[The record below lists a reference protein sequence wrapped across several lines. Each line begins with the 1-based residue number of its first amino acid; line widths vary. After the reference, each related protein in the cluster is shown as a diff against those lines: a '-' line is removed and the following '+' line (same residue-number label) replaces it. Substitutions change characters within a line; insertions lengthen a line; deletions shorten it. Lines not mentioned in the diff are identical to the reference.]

1 MLVAN
6 PVCEKRQMSKVAA
19 PLAGR
24 KTTIG
29 FPSSEHVLVPVEKL
43 PSAAIFKSRSSPV
56 TDTPA
61 VVGWTTK
68 MSWPSAVG
76 DDVVSVMLSSETF
89 GRTTTRETPF
99 DREPSGFCSC
109 TLTLP
114 ALATSEGKMG
124 AVHSA
129 ELLQLVV
136 RVAPPSSSA
145 DPEPG
150 VVAAKPPPST
160 RRVNPSAPPA

>member
-6 PVCEKRQMSKVAA
+6 PACEERQMSTVAA
-19 PLAGR
+19 ALAGR

-29 FPSSEHVLVPVEKL
+29 FPSSEHVLVPVEKF
-43 PSAAIFKSRSSPV
+43 PSAAILKSRLSPG

-68 MSWPSAVG
+68 MSWPAAEG
-76 DDVVSVMLSSETF
+76 DDVVSVMLSSKAF
-89 GRTTTRETPF
+89 GWTTTRETLF

-114 ALATSEGKMG
+114 AMAMSEGKI
-124 AVHSA
+124 AAIHSA
-129 ELLQLVV
+129 ALLQLVLREV
-136 RVAPPSSSA
+136 PPSSSA
-145 DPEPG
+145 DPGPG
-150 VVAAKPPPST
+150 AVAAKPPPST

>member
-1 MLVAN
+1 M
-6 PVCEKRQMSKVAA
+6 PTVAA

-29 FPSSEHVLVPVEKL
+29 FPSSEHVLVPVEKF
-43 PSAAIFKSRSSPV
+43 PNAAIFKSRSSPG

-68 MSWPSAVG
+68 MSWPAAED
-76 DDVVSVMLSSETF
+76 DDVVSMMVWSETF
-89 GRTTTRETPF
+89 GWTTTSPTLF
-99 DREPSGFCSC
+99 DRDPSGFCTC

-114 ALATSEGKMG
+114 RIATSDGRIG

-129 ELLQLVV
+129 
-136 RVAPPSSSA
+136 
-145 DPEPG
+145 
-150 VVAAKPPPST
+150 
-160 RRVNPSAPPA
+160 

>member
-6 PVCEKRQMSKVAA
+6 PAWEKRQMSTVAA

-29 FPSSEHVLVPVEKL
+29 FPSSEHVLVPVEKV
-43 PSAAIFKSRSSPV
+43 PSAAIFKSRSSPG

-61 VVGWTTK
+61 VVGWTT
-68 MSWPSAVG
+68 
-76 DDVVSVMLSSETF
+76 
-89 GRTTTRETPF
+89 TRETLF

-114 ALATSEGKMG
+114 AIGTSEGKIG

-129 ELLQLVV
+129 ALLQLVV

-145 DPEPG
+145 DPGTG
-150 VVAAKPPPST
+150 VVAAKPPPSM
-160 RRVNPSAPPA
+160 RRVNPSTPPA

>member
-29 FPSSEHVLVPVEKL
+29 FPSSEHVLVPAEKL
-43 PSAAIFKSRSSPV
+43 PSAAIFKSRSSPGK
-56 TDTPA
+56 DTPA

-68 MSWPSAVG
+68 MSCPAAEG

-89 GRTTTRETPF
+89 GRTTTSETLF
-99 DREPSGFCSC
+99 DREPPGFCSC
-109 TLTLP
+109 TLTVP
-114 ALATSEGKMG
+114 AIATSEGKIG

-129 ELLQLVV
+129 TLLQLVP
-136 RVAPPSSSA
+136 RVVPPI
-145 DPEPG
+145 
-150 VVAAKPPPST
+150 
-160 RRVNPSAPPA
+160 

>member
-6 PVCEKRQMSKVAA
+6 PACEERQMSTVAA
-19 PLAGR
+19 ALAGG

-29 FPSSEHVLVPVEKL
+29 FPSSEHVLVPVEKF
-43 PSAAIFKSRSSPV
+43 PSAAIFKSRLSPG

-68 MSWPSAVG
+68 MSWPAAEG
-76 DDVVSVMLSSETF
+76 DDVVSVKLSSKAF
-89 GRTTTRETPF
+89 GWTTTRETLF

-114 ALATSEGKMG
+114 AIATSEGRIG

-129 ELLQLVV
+129 ALLQLAV

-145 DPEPG
+145 DPG
-150 VVAAKPPPST
+150 TGAVAAKPPPCIGGVSPST
-160 RRVNPSAPPA
+160 PRP